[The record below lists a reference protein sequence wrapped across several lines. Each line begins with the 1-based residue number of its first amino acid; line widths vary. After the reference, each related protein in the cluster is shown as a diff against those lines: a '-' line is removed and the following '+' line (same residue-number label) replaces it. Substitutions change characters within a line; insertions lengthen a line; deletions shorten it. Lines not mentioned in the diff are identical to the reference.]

1 MLHNFKPP
9 ATREE
14 IEAAA
19 LQFVRKV
26 SGYQKVPQVNQ
37 KTFDRAVGQITR
49 LTEKLLAELVATTP
63 PRNRKQ
69 EAAKAKLRWQRRE
82 QRIRAS

>member
-26 SGYQKVPQVNQ
+26 SGYQKVPHVNQ

-49 LTEKLLAELVATTP
+49 LTEKLLAELVATAP